1 MEDLKPILNEIKNAA
16 KIAFQTP
23 NEPEKKL
30 RELVSPIWIKFLK
43 EKRIGLNLIIR
54 DELTLANGRADTVF
68 NKLILEYKKPHS
80 INPDNNKNRKLI
92 SQVQGY
98 ILDLGKK
105 ERFSKERLL
114 GVVFDGN
121 YFLFMRYA
129 KGWRTDEPMPVNEKS
144 LQLFLLNLEK
154 LTAKKALIPENLI
167 IDFAVGR
174 ESRNKVAVD
183 CIKAFYNE
191 INQHCAE
198 GETKEH
204 VFFEQWRVQFA
215 EVHGSLE
222 QKKIDTKT
230 LFTSYGFSKKEQ
242 INFNVYAFF
251 FALDSYYALLMK
263 LLSYQVVGYYTMRAL
278 TGLPLHD
285 WENTDSS
292 GLKRRLEML
301 EEGGLFREADIRNF
315 LEGDL
320 FSWYTEAWKDEIYR
334 AIKQIVA
341 HLNDYD
347 PETMEVAP
355 DETRDILKKLY
366 QYLVPKQIR
375 HDLGEYYTPDWLA
388 ERCLNQLNYN
398 GDPKYRILDPG
409 CGSGTFLILAIKR
422 AKKFAEDKNISP
434 AETLK
439 NILKNIYG
447 FDLNPMAVISA
458 RTNYM
463 LAIADLLKYKTGEIT
478 IPIYL
483 CDSINPPEAKIDETL
498 PLFPE
503 KFPYLVKTSVGS
515 FYFSHSIVTKHRVQ
529 QLSNIL
535 EDCVKKNIP
544 KEDFMNRVKSELKL
558 NKEEFEES
566 ELYLDETYDKL
577 IDLEKRGI
585 NGVWARII
593 KNAFAPLFVGRFDL
607 VVGNPPWVN
616 WESLPDNYREET
628 KPLWIEYGLFSL
640 KGNEARLGGGKKD
653 ISMLMTYVSVDEY
666 LVDEGKLCFV
676 ITQSI
681 FKTTGAGDGFRNF
694 KLGKNGK
701 EFKIIQVDDM
711 VELQPFEGASNRTSV
726 FTCQKGFQTTYP
738 LSYVLW
744 RKKRKGRISLD
755 LSFEEVINITFR
767 SNLKAK
773 PISKLNNT
781 PWITG
786 KGKTIDALTKIIKK
800 SYYTAYE
807 GANNGGVAGVYWI
820 SIKERKSNILLI
832 NNLFNVG
839 KKIVERIECEIEEE
853 LVYPLLRWSDMKK
866 WTYSINDCI
875 IIPQDPKTRMGID
888 EKMLIE
894 DLPMTYKYLK
904 NFEDILWTRKSKT
917 IIDIMKKSAFYAIFS
932 IGAHSFSKY
941 KVCWQTMGEKLRSTV
956 VESSDL
962 NNLLST
968 EKSIVPQHT
977 IVFIPV
983 NEFDE
988 AHYLCSML
996 NNSISDLIARSYS
1009 MGKSF
1014 GNPHL
1019 MNHIPIPKYKSEFTL
1034 HKDLLNISIKCHE
1047 KVSVGIDVT
1056 DLEEQIDELAAEL
1069 WGLTKQELRDI
1080 QESLE
1085 ELR

>member
-1 MEDLKPILNEIKNAA
+1 MEDLKSILIEIIRAA
-16 KIAFQTP
+16 EIACKTP

-30 RELVSPIWIKFLK
+30 RELVSHIWIKFLK

-80 INPDNNKNRKLI
+80 INIDNSKNRKLI

-98 ILDLGKK
+98 ILDLAKK
-105 ERFSKERLL
+105 ERFSKDRLL
-114 GVVFDGN
+114 GVIFDGN

-191 INQHCAE
+191 IHQHGAE

-204 VFFEQWRVQFA
+204 VFFEQWKVQFA

-263 LLSYQVVGYYTMRAL
+263 LLSYQVVGYYTMREL

-320 FSWYTEAWKDEIYR
+320 FSWYTEAWNDEIYK
-334 AIKQIVA
+334 AIKQIIA

-422 AKKFAEDKNISP
+422 AKKFAEDKKISP

-478 IPIYL
+478 IPVYL

-515 FYFSHSIVTKHRVQ
+515 FYFSHSIVTKYRVQ
-529 QLSNIL
+529 QSANIL
-535 EDCVKKNIP
+535 EDCVKKNVH
-544 KEDFMNRVKSELKL
+544 KTDFMNLVKSELQM

-566 ELYLDETYDKL
+566 ELYLDETFDKL
-577 IDLEKRGI
+577 INLERRGI

-593 KNAFAPLFVGRFDL
+593 KNAFAPLFVGRFDM

-616 WESLPDNYREET
+616 WEALPNNYREEL
-628 KPLWIEYGLFSL
+628 KPIFINYGLFSL
-640 KGNEARLGGGKKD
+640 SGKEARYGGGKKD
-653 ISMLMTYVSVDEY
+653 LSMLMFYVSIDKF
-666 LVDEGKLCFV
+666 LKNEGKICFV
-676 ITQSI
+676 ITQSL
-681 FKTTGAGDGFRNF
+681 FKTQGAGDGFRRF
-694 KLGKNGK
+694 RLGGK
-701 EFKIIQVDDM
+701 EAFKVTCVDDM
-711 VELQPFEGASNRTSV
+711 VNLLPFDSAANRTSV
-726 FTCQKGFQTTYP
+726 ILAQKNGETTYP
-738 LSYVLW
+738 VTYNYWKKTKSGKLLLEYSIDEVFKRTKMKLW
-744 RKKRKGRISLD
+744 
-755 LSFEEVINITFR
+755 
-767 SNLKAK
+767 KAY
-773 PISKLNNT
+773 PAGDIPT
-781 PWITG
+781 APWITG
-786 KGKTIDALTKIIKK
+786 KGKTIDALLRILGK
-800 SYYTAYE
+800 SEYIAKE
-807 GANNGGVAGVYWI
+807 GANNGGLSGVYWI
-820 SIKERKSNILLI
+820 NVLERKSNDLLKI
-832 NNLFNVG
+832 ENLWDSG
-839 KKIVERIECEIEEE
+839 KIKVEPTQFEIESDC
-853 LVYPLLRWSDMKK
+853 VFPLLRWSDMWK
-866 WTYSINDCI
+866 WCYKVNNAIIAPHQINNFDQPI
-875 IIPQDPKTRMGID
+875 SESNMPPKTLEYFSLFKSQLLKRA
-888 EKMLIE
+888 L
-894 DLPMTYKYLK
+894 YKRYLEPVNK
-904 NFEDILWTRKSKT
+904 P
-917 IIDIMKKSAFYAIFS
+917 FYAIYNV
-932 IGAHSFSKY
+932 GNHTLSKI
-941 KVCWQTMGEKLRSTV
+941 KVCWQRMGESIRCAV
-956 VESSDL
+956 INSSSL
-962 NNLLST
+962 ENFML
-968 EKSIVPQHT
+968 EKSILPQET
-977 IVFIPV
+977 LVFIPV
-983 NEFDE
+983 ENYDE
-988 AHYLCSML
+988 SHYICSLM
-996 NNSISDLIARSYS
+996 NSSISQLIAKSYS

-1014 GNPHL
+1014 GSAHILNY
-1019 MNHIPIPKYKSEFTL
+1019 IPIKKFDEL
-1034 HKDLLNISIKCHE
+1034 NNIHKDLSQLSKQCHE
-1047 KVSVGIDVT
+1047 KVAAGIDVT